1 MVNANDFVLAVAE
14 HGGMTGRGVLLDFA
28 DWAVSNAISISALE
42 SQAITLESIK
52 RVVKDH
58 RLEFRRGD
66 ILFIR
71 SGFTEAYNNLND
83 QQRRDLPN
91 RPTPDFIGV
100 EATEGMVRWLW
111 DHQFAAVA
119 GDAPSFE
126 RAPIRGSHA
135 DPNYNLHEWVLAGWG
150 TPIGELFDLEKLSQ
164 HCKATGRYSFFLSS
178 MPLKVRFLGPKLDH
192 SLMELMCFFW
202 QVIGGVASPPNA
214 FAIF

>member
-1 MVNANDFVLAVAE
+1 
-14 HGGMTGRGVLLDFA
+14 
-28 DWAVSNAISISALE
+28 
-42 SQAITLESIK
+42 
-52 RVVKDH
+52 
-58 RLEFRRGD
+58 
-66 ILFIR
+66 
-71 SGFTEAYNNLND
+71 
-83 QQRRDLPN
+83 
-91 RPTPDFIGV
+91 V

-164 HCKATGRYSFFLSS
+164 HCKAAGRYSFFLSS
-178 MPLKVRFLGPKLDH
+178 MPLKVRFGRPKLGRA
-192 SLMELMCFFW
+192 SMKLIFFSFR